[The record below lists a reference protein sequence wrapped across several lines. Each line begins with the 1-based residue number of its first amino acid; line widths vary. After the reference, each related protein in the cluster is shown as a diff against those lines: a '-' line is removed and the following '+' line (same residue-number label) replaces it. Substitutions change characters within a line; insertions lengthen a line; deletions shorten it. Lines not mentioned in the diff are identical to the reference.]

1 MELIDARTGTCK
13 GNILI
18 AEYYSFEEPIVAPA
32 TIHVDQY
39 RWKRLELITDARKML
54 IEEFNNVYG
63 QTGLDELRDI
73 LNSIDQYVFTITA
86 HDYYI
91 KEQVRVSTRNLP
103 VVADRCNEA
112 ISNLYALIM
121 TAEAKQSKKTHSL
134 STVILC
140 LIAYTNPVS
149 HYVLNRVNYALSW
162 QCYRNTLL
170 EKIANTN

>member
-18 AEYYSFEEPIVAPA
+18 AEYYSFDEPIVKPI

-39 RWKRLELITDARKML
+39 RWKWFELITDARKML

-63 QTGLDELRDI
+63 QAGLDDLRDI
-73 LNSIDQYVFTITA
+73 LNDIEMYVLTITA
-86 HDYYI
+86 HEYYTE
-91 KEQVRVSTRNLP
+91 EQVRVSARNLP

-112 ISNLYALIM
+112 ISKLYVLI
-121 TAEAKQSKKTHSL
+121 TSAEAKQSEKTHSL
-134 STVILC
+134 SAVIIRF
-140 LIAYTNPVS
+140 IAYTNPVS
-149 HYVLNRVNYALSW
+149 SYVLSRVNCALNW

-170 EKIANTN
+170 EKIANTD

>member
-1 MELIDARTGTCK
+1 MELIDSRTGTCK

-18 AEYYSFEEPIVAPA
+18 AEYYSFDEPIVAPV

-39 RWKRLELITDARKML
+39 RWKRLELITDAQKML

-73 LNSIDQYVFTITA
+73 LNDIEMYVLTITA

-91 KEQVRVSTRNLP
+91 EEQVRVSTRNLP

-112 ISNLYALIM
+112 ISNLYALIVD
-121 TAEAKQSKKTHSL
+121 AESEKVKKTHSL
-134 STVILC
+134 SKVIPC
-140 LIAYTNPVS
+140 LIAYTSPVS
-149 HYVLNRVNYALSW
+149 HYVLNRVNCALSW
-162 QCYRNTLL
+162 QCHRNTLL